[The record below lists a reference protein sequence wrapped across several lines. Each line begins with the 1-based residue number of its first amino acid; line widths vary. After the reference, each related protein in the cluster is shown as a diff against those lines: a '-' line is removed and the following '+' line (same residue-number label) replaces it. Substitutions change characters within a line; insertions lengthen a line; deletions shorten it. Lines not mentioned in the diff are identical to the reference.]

1 MGNPLISRLERF
13 TRLSSD
19 ERVTLDALASRK
31 LRRIRSREHLIHE
44 GDRLTCVNLVVLGW
58 AHSYKTLADGR
69 RQILAFLLPG
79 DLCDPHGYILNES
92 DHSIAAVTPLTVAQL
107 SPEEFEALNTP
118 RLVQALRW
126 DALVTAAVQR
136 EWTVNIGQR
145 SALERTAHLILELF
159 HRSESVGPINAEG
172 YDFPIRQTE
181 MADALGMTAVH
192 TNRILQIL
200 RKEHLIELGDKH
212 LGIPDLAALERLAMF
227 NPGYL
232 HLQHEGHHLDA
243 KD

>member
-1 MGNPLISRLERF
+1 MTNPLISKLERF

-44 GDRLTCVNLVVLGW
+44 GDRLTCVNLIVVGW
-58 AHSYKTLADGR
+58 AHSYKVLADGR
-69 RQILAFLLPG
+69 RQIVAFLLPG

-107 SPEEFEALNTP
+107 SPDEFEALNSP

-126 DALVTAAVQR
+126 DALVTSAIQR

-159 HRSESVGPINAEG
+159 HRLESIGPINAKG

-192 TNRILQIL
+192 TNRMLQIL
-200 RKEHLIELGDKH
+200 RKEHLIDLGDKH
-212 LGIPDLAALERLAMF
+212 LAIPDLSALERLAMF
-227 NPGYL
+227 NPNYL